1 MVTVEELKENF
12 VTREVKPY
20 GTCVCIPNKEFKPEW
35 ENELRSQGFKVFA
48 AFFDQAPFMLVQL
61 KPAKF
66 SDEKRRWSK
75 EDDEKLVDLWN
86 KGLGVNEIAA
96 KFSDRSIHS
105 VKMRIDRLKVKGV
118 IHSRWQKR
126 YRKHPPERRA
136 ESIETPKPAES
147 AEIPEP
153 KLNQTILLV
162 EFKDA
167 RSEPTLWEKDL
178 DQIQLPTY
186 LAVGF
191 LTKETSEY
199 IALSQGFLPKADIID
214 ENAYRNILFIPKAV
228 ITKTMEIKV

>member
-20 GTCVCIPNKEFKPEW
+20 GNCVCIPNKEFKPEW

-48 AFFDQAPFMLVQL
+48 AFFNQAPFMLVQL
-61 KPAKF
+61 KPARP
-66 SDEKRRWSK
+66 SDKKRRWSK

-86 KGLGVNEIAA
+86 KGLGVSEIAA

-105 VKMRIDRLKVKGV
+105 VKMRIERLKVKGV
-118 IHSRWQKR
+118 IHSR
-126 YRKHPPERRA
+126 YRSHPPERRV
-136 ESIETPKPAES
+136 ETPK
-147 AEIPEP
+147 P

-167 RSEPTLWEKDL
+167 RSEPNLWEKDL

-191 LTKETSEY
+191 LTKETNEY
-199 IALSQGFLPKADIID
+199 VALSQGFLPKADIID
-214 ENAYRNILFIPKAV
+214 EDAYRNILFIPKAV
-228 ITKTMEIKV
+228 ITKTMEVKV

>member
-35 ENELRSQGFKVFA
+35 ENELRSQGFKVFG
-48 AFFDQAPFMLVQL
+48 AFLDQAPFMLVQL

-105 VKMRIDRLKVKGV
+105 VKMRIGRLKVKGV

-126 YRKHPPERRA
+126 YRKHPPERTDPLGKRLRPNSTSNLPGCRLPNKRNKRIRSLKPRVSA
-136 ESIETPKPAES
+136 ESRHNRRK
-147 AEIPEP
+147 
-153 KLNQTILLV
+153 
-162 EFKDA
+162 
-167 RSEPTLWEKDL
+167 R
-178 DQIQLPTY
+178 LPQY
-186 LAVGF
+186 SVHPQSSNHKNNG
-191 LTKETSEY
+191 
-199 IALSQGFLPKADIID
+199 D
-214 ENAYRNILFIPKAV
+214 
-228 ITKTMEIKV
+228 